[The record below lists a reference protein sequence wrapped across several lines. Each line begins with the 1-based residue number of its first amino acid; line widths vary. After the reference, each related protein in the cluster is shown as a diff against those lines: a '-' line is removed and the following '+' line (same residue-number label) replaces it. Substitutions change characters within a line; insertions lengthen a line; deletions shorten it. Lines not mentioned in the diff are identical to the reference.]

1 MEKGFLDW
9 FLDNYFSLRSSRVDL
24 SCLLSFFFVAATRLS
39 PITKMA
45 DLAFLI
51 FMPGRQFHDMPKWT
65 ACRLA
70 ELFFMISLK
79 FSLFFCLS
87 LIVREVKMF
96 KNPIEPPSSAT
107 NGNAQQIGYAS
118 AAKQNLIIPHHP
130 ADNGAAP
137 LSCWKASTSETDI
150 QPANSPSIPPECLSY
165 KRQSAS
171 VRCPWSIH
179 PASRSAPGQFW

>member
-65 ACRLA
+65 ASAWQSVFHDFFEILVILLPVPDRKGSQNVQKPDWAA
-70 ELFFMISLK
+70 EFG
-79 FSLFFCLS
+79 
-87 LIVREVKMF
+87 
-96 KNPIEPPSSAT
+96 N
-107 NGNAQQIGYAS
+107 NGNANRSVMLQLPNRIWLF
-118 AAKQNLIIPHHP
+118 LIIPRIMAQRRFHAGKHRRQK
-130 ADNGAAP
+130 
-137 LSCWKASTSETDI
+137 LIFSREQSF
-150 QPANSPSIPPECLSY
+150 NSSWMSFI
-165 KRQSAS
+165 
-171 VRCPWSIH
+171 
-179 PASRSAPGQFW
+179 